1 MIGSLIEGV
10 TWLGVVLGMVGAM
23 AWGSLYYSPVMF
35 MKMWIAEIGK
45 TPEEMGNPMK
55 ALINA
60 AVMNLIAA
68 FGINIVLV
76 MQGVTTLIG
85 AAAVAAFLWV
95 VFCLSTELLH
105 DRYNGASVKLS
116 AINAGNTLGAYVV
129 MGVIIQLLR

>member
-1 MIGSLIEGV
+1 MIGSLLEGV
-10 TWLGVVLGMVGAM
+10 TWLGVVLGMIGAM

-45 TPEEMGNPMK
+45 TPEEMGNPVK
-55 ALINA
+55 AVINA
-60 AVMNLIAA
+60 AGMNLIAA
-68 FGINIVLV
+68 LGINIVMV
-76 MQGVTTLIG
+76 MQGVTTVLG

-95 VFCLSTELLH
+95 VFCLTTELLH

-116 AINAGNTLGAYVV
+116 AINAGNTFGAYVV

>member
-1 MIGSLIEGV
+1 M
-10 TWLGVVLGMVGAM
+10 GVVLGMIGAM
-23 AWGSLYYSPVMF
+23 ACGSLYYSPVMF

-68 FGINIVLV
+68 LGINIVIV
-76 MQGVTTLIG
+76 MQGVTTIMG
-85 AAAVAAFLWV
+85 AAVVAAFLWI
-95 VFCLSTELLH
+95 VFCLTTELLH

-116 AINAGNTLGAYVV
+116 VINAGNTFGAYVV